1 VTPSGLPATIASA
14 AGVEWAVAWDAD
26 GTHLAVWI
34 GDRSDR
40 SFGHLSL
47 LTIGANG
54 LPTGAALVADRP
66 ALPGFALSDGHLAWA
81 TPPGVNAEG
90 SQLWIH
96 SYAGKGIGETS
107 GTAQP
112 GTSTVIVV
120 QH

>member
-1 VTPSGLPATIASA
+1 MPASIATA
-14 AGVEWAVAWDAD
+14 AGVDWSVAWDAD

-47 LTIGANG
+47 LTIGENG
-54 LPTGAALVADRP
+54 LPTGTALVADRP

-81 TPPGVNAEG
+81 TPSGVNAEG
-90 SQLWIH
+90 SQLWIRTY
-96 SYAGKGIGETS
+96 SGKSTGETS
-107 GTAQP
+107 GAAQP
-112 GTSTVIVV
+112 GTSAVIVV